1 MNVRTSTTEPALR
14 DELGR
19 AVEALAADGPDDGV
33 AISRERHREGLTTAL
48 EALHNARTSAL
59 SGMPPEIV
67 AVDAAAAAEALG
79 ALTGEVGTE
88 DVLDAVFR
96 EFCIGK

>member
-1 MNVRTSTTEPALR
+1 VLR

-19 AVEALAADGPDDGV
+19 AVEALAAAGPADGV
-33 AISRERHREGLTTAL
+33 AISRERHREAL
-48 EALHNARTSAL
+48 AKALGALKSARSSAL
-59 SGMPPEIV
+59 SGLPPEIV
-67 AVDAAAAAEALG
+67 AVDAAAASEALG
-79 ALTGEVGTE
+79 ALTGEVSAE